1 LITIAC
7 DGLGFSFWKCGRLL
21 YEGFKRLGYRSVYLV
36 NAHYSLVPRT
46 HRCVLIGDTIL
57 ALKWGWHKRHVTDKC
72 IFWTDTP
79 LLLDETKPFINEVNE
94 LCCVATTTH
103 YHEKVYRQ
111 IGFKV
116 SAVIPRPVD
125 VYTAEKVMNVK
136 SNWKERFG
144 RYIVTVGG
152 DQVIIPSK
160 KPRKGLDMYDRLAEY
175 VKSKH
180 SLNAVAVSNW
190 VYFKHA
196 YRIPLGSLR
205 EEELLTLLRDA
216 ELFVWTSRNEGFG
229 LPPLEAMSVGQIVV
243 ASNAPFNDHVIG
255 VKFDY
260 TSEELVYMP
269 EINRFYL
276 AFDYD
281 FEQLK
286 EAVDYALS
294 LSEDEKEEIKEKARE
309 AASYYRPDIVAQ
321 LLIEV

>member
-7 DGLGFSFWKCGRLL
+7 DGLGYAFWKCGRLL

-36 NAHYSLVPRT
+36 NAHTSFVPKLS
-46 HRCVLIGDTIL
+46 RCILIGDTIL
-57 ALKWGWHKRHVTDKC
+57 SIKWGWHRRYLTDKA

-79 LLLDETKPFINEVNE
+79 LIMDEVKRFVDEVNKE
-94 LCCVATTTH
+94 WCVAVTTH
-103 YHEKVYRQ
+103 YHEKLYRQ
-111 IGFKV
+111 LGFKV
-116 SAVIPRPVD
+116 SAIIPRAID
-125 VYTAEKVMNVK
+125 TYTAERASRLPSRWREKL
-136 SNWKERFG
+136 G

-152 DQVIIPSK
+152 DQIIRPSS

-175 VKSKH
+175 VKSKY

-190 VYFKHA
+190 IYFKNV
-196 YRIPLGSLR
+196 YRIPSASLS
-205 EEELLTLLRDA
+205 EEELLTLIKEA
-216 ELFVWTSRNEGFG
+216 EIFIWPSRNEGFG

-243 ASNAPFNDHVIG
+243 CSNAPFNDHVVGI
-255 VKFDY
+255 KFDY
-260 TSEELVYMP
+260 RREELVYMP
-269 EINRFYL
+269 EINRFYV

-294 LSEDEKEEIKEKARE
+294 LSEGEKEEIKEKARE